1 MKGDMVGPE
10 VFFDLLQSLYAS
22 GGRYFLEG
30 GQAVNVWAR
39 YFRALHQDSLGLD
52 PFDPFASKDCDIW
65 VDYET
70 FKFFETEPGQL
81 RKSQSPADG
90 QVAIYTLPGKD
101 ALTVDLMTS
110 VYGIPMH
117 ELDRA
122 LKRVQVVNQIAVL
135 DPLYLF
141 KAKCHNLVN
150 LPQFERQD
158 DKHVGM
164 LTLILPAYFETLLQE
179 VEAGNVEDRHVINEL
194 KFLRD
199 LCKKDQ
205 CIKQTLDAAGTG
217 IIDLFPVERFENSTS
232 KKIGRFVT
240 SPWL

>member
-10 VFFDLLQSLYAS
+10 VFFDLLQSLHAS
-22 GGRYFLEG
+22 GCRYFLEG

-39 YFRALHQDSLGLD
+39 YFRALHEDSLGLD

-65 VDYET
+65 VDYDA
-70 FKFFETEPGQL
+70 FKYFESEPGQL
-81 RKSQSPADG
+81 RKSDSPADG
-90 QVAIYTLPGKD
+90 QVAIYTLSGKD

-150 LPQFERQD
+150 LPQADRQD
-158 DKHVGM
+158 GKHVGM
-164 LTLILPAYFETLLQE
+164 LIRILPAYFETLLQE
-179 VEAGNVEDRHVINEL
+179 VEAGNVEARHLINEL

-205 CIKQTLDAAGTG
+205 CITQVLERAGSV
-217 IIDLFPVERFENSTS
+217 IIDLFPHERFENSGS
-232 KKIGRFVT
+232 EKVRMFVN